1 MKRTIALITV
11 LVLALAGCAPVS
23 SANPDEP
30 YETFTSGY
38 FSAESSTDWAPGEIP
53 DDLLPPDPLS
63 DNYRG
68 WEWGMSAPGG
78 YTAIGRL
85 QVGDIV
91 RAGTLHPQSVSVCT
105 DGSTDCDLID
115 RTSEDFA
122 AGEIC
127 GADPETDA
135 AVPLILSL
143 EATTADFPAVIAGG
157 ITASIRRGDG
167 DYLEMARAVTIEVKS
182 GTWTDCDDSSGG
194 AASMSMASVDPLE
207 NGGTIRVAMFL
218 IIPEYYGPANPAGDP
233 AILDL
238 IEFSPRMSAFGDSG
252 MWQLTAGSEQY
263 KDHGAERVSAGNP
276 PYALS
281 GR

>member
-1 MKRTIALITV
+1 MKRLIALAAV
-11 LVLALAGCAPVS
+11 LALALAGCTPVA
-23 SANPDEP
+23 SADPDKP

-38 FSAESSTDWAPGEIP
+38 FSREATTEWTPGDIP
-53 DDLLPPDPLS
+53 DELLPPDPLS
-63 DNYRG
+63 DAYLG

-78 YTAIGRL
+78 YTALGRL

-91 RAGTLHPQSVSVCT
+91 RAGSLHPQSVSVCS
-105 DGSTDCDLID
+105 DGSTTCDVMD

-143 EATTADFPAVIAGG
+143 EATTADFPTVIAGG
-157 ITASIRRGDG
+157 ITATIRRGDG
-167 DYLEMARAVTIEVKS
+167 DYLELARAVTIEVKS
-182 GTWTDCDDSSGG
+182 GTWTDCDDSSDGS
-194 AASMSMASVDPLE
+194 ASMSMVSVDPLE
-207 NGGTIRVAMFL
+207 QGDTIRVSMFL
-218 IIPEYYGPANPAGDP
+218 IIPDYYGPANPSGDP
-233 AILDL
+233 AILDF
-238 IEFSPRMSAFGDSG
+238 IEFSPRMSTFGDSG
-252 MWQLTAGSEQY
+252 MWTLTDGSEQV
-263 KDHGAERVSAGNP
+263 KDGGADRVPAGSP